1 MEHGSVVVAIAVMAL
16 VVDSVGVLISLV
28 QLMLDLSRKHE
39 DKENRQSHD

>member
-39 DKENRQSHD
+39 DKENRQAP

>member
-28 QLMLDLSRKHE
+28 QLMLDLSQRHE
-39 DKENRQSHD
+39 DKENRQAP

>member
-16 VVDSVGVLISLV
+16 VVDSVGGVLISLV

-39 DKENRQSHD
+39 DKENRQVH

>member
-39 DKENRQSHD
+39 DKENRQKP